1 MLSRVFYVIVLCF
14 IVNFINFVDRVIMFI
29 VIVFMVDEY
38 KWDLYGQG
46 WVFSFFVVGYMSSQ
60 VK

>member
-1 MLSRVFYVIVLCF
+1 MKYKMLSRVFYVIVLCF

-38 KWDLYGQG
+38 KWDLYG
-46 WVFSFFVVGYMSSQ
+46 
-60 VK
+60 